1 MGKKHLNQPWI
12 FVGDEFVSFQGKKC
26 TTVPLRA
33 HWDPTCQVEFIKQDA
48 KVAEVWASCWVEHF
62 AQRPGWWCWM
72 QKKHVD
78 MLCFLFFFLFW
89 SFLWRYNSCMVYTYI
104 YICFIYHKY
113 ACVLI
118 VFISYN
124 NTVNVYPISTSMCN
138 YISIY
143 FAYLH
148 APEHAFFKLNLT
160 PNKKPLIFYWYPH
173 NRLLRASIVD
183 DLFCGL
189 NWSGFLASR
198 KRWHFHNK
206 NIENKSRWQ
215 DSCLSRHT
223 ASILEGACG

>member
-1 MGKKHLNQPWI
+1 
-12 FVGDEFVSFQGKKC
+12 
-26 TTVPLRA
+26 
-33 HWDPTCQVEFIKQDA
+33 
-48 KVAEVWASCWVEHF
+48 
-62 AQRPGWWCWM
+62 M
-72 QKKHVD
+72 QKSPKFGPAAGWSISHNGQGGDVGCKKN
-78 MLCFLFFFLFW
+78 MLICCVFCFFFCFGVSYEDIIVVW
-89 SFLWRYNSCMVYTYI
+89 YTHIYI

-189 NWSGFLASR
+189 N
-198 KRWHFHNK
+198 
-206 NIENKSRWQ
+206 
-215 DSCLSRHT
+215 
-223 ASILEGACG
+223 